1 MLSGLA
7 DALDDIAGYGE
18 ARASALRGLA
28 EEIRLLDAA
37 PSRVQRPTDGGIS
50 EWTRETKLAEATT
63 EARVETLRLLA
74 NDARDYVILQ
84 ELRAR
89 WPWWRRLALACRLLS
104 YHWPT

>member
-1 MLSGLA
+1 MHRGLA
-7 DALDDIAGYGE
+7 DALDDIAEYGE

-37 PSRVQRPTDGGIS
+37 PARPRKPVDPGIS
-50 EWTRETKLAEATT
+50 AWTRETRLAEATT
-63 EARVETLRLLA
+63 EARIEALQLLA
-74 NDARDYVILQ
+74 NDSRDYVILQ